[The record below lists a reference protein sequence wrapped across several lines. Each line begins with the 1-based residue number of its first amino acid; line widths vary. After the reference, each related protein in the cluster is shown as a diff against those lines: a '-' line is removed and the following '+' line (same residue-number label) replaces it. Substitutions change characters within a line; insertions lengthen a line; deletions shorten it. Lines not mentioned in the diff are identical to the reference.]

1 MGQSSYTSWIVRQR
15 NRKGAY
21 TNKWAVTWLPGN
33 SRSSCERPSVRDLTA
48 ALDALYAALPLFER
62 MRSDG
67 CRGLDVAQEGLNG
80 THGGFVIPCL
90 EPVFIITD
98 GFS

>member
-48 ALDALYAALPLFER
+48 ALDALYAALPLKR
-62 MRSDG
+62 GVVRG
-67 CRGLDVAQEGLNG
+67 CLDIRRCRDTEYWKGRKGA
-80 THGGFVIPCL
+80 
-90 EPVFIITD
+90 
-98 GFS
+98 